1 MLYSNLN
8 HIESAEQHSKIINE
22 NENVMI
28 ICGRM
33 GSMSV
38 PVYRIAS
45 ELENEFSNVK
55 MFDMEFDN
63 PESLVIRDLPE
74 VTSLMEI
81 PFTIYYKNGQLLK
94 ATAGIQSKEQI
105 TAILNT
111 LFKAPAHI

>member
-8 HIESAEQHSKIINE
+8 HIESAEQHSRIISE
-22 NENVMI
+22 NKNVMI

-63 PESLVIRDLPE
+63 PESQVIRNLPE
-74 VTSLMEI
+74 VNSLTEI
-81 PFTIYYKNGQLLK
+81 PFTIYYKNGQLVK
-94 ATAGIQSKEQI
+94 ATAGIQSKR
-105 TAILNT
+105 TGYNN
-111 LFKAPAHI
+111 FKCAF

>member
-8 HIESAEQHSKIINE
+8 HIESAEQHYIVLNE

-45 ELENEFSNVK
+45 ELEKEFSNVK

-63 PESLVIRDLPE
+63 PESQVIRNLPE
-74 VTSLMEI
+74 VKGLKEI
-81 PFTIYYKNGQLLK
+81 PFTIYYKNGQLVK
-94 ATAGIQSKEQI
+94 ATSGIQSKLQI
-105 TAILNT
+105 TTILKT
-111 LFKAPAHI
+111 LFPTLAHT